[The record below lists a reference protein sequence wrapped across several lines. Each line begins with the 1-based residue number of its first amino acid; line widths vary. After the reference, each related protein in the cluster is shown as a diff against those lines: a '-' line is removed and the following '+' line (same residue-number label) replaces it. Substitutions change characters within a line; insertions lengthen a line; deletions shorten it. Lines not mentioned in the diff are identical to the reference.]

1 MCDSARHVSDQPV
14 QACRGS
20 AAGPGALPSR
30 AVLKVR
36 VKRRT
41 TRVNLNV
48 DRLGLILCL
57 DRSTKGSG
65 GVHAPSMKMPRL
77 SAARLSAAC
86 ALLVLALGASAATP
100 LARAANAGAN
110 DAVAA
115 AADPGKKVSAAKRPR
130 RRRGYDTYKME
141 ADGASGVEGASQ
153 HPCMRCSW

>member
-1 MCDSARHVSDQPV
+1 M
-14 QACRGS
+14 
-20 AAGPGALPSR
+20 
-30 AVLKVR
+30 
-36 VKRRT
+36 KRRT
-41 TRVNLNV
+41 SRVNLNV

-65 GVHAPSMKMPRL
+65 GVHPPSMKMPRLSAARL

-115 AADPGKKVSAAKRPR
+115 AADPGKKASAAKRPR

-153 HPCMRCSW
+153 HPCMRCSL